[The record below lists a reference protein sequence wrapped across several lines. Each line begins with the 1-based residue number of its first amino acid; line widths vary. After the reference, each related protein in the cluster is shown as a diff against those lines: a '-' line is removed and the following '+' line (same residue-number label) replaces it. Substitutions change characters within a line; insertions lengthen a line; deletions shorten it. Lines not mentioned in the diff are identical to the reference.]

1 MLASIK
7 DFRLLSLVSD
17 QPKTG
22 SKNRSVLSKPMVIA
36 LIAGGSVVVI
46 ITLVLCGVFM
56 M

>member
-7 DFRLLSLVSD
+7 DSRLFSLFSD
-17 QPKTG
+17 QPKG
-22 SKNRSVLSKPMVIA
+22 SSKKQSVLSKPVVIA

-46 ITLVLCGVFM
+46 VLVLCGVFM

>member
-7 DFRLLSLVSD
+7 DFLLLSLFSD
-17 QPKTG
+17 QLKTN
-22 SKNRSVLSKPMVIA
+22 SKKQSVLSKPMVIA

-46 ITLVLCGVFM
+46 IALVLCGVFM